1 MTTDNNNKPF
11 GFWICL
17 ALVVGNMIGSGVFLL
32 PASLAPYGTNSL
44 WGWLLTAAGALLLA
58 YVFASLSRALPHA
71 GGPYVFTRMAFGRGA
86 GFLVAWSYWV
96 SVWVGSA
103 AIATGSVSYLLS
115 LFPSVNGDAA
125 APYVTL
131 GVLWTLTAIN
141 CLGLRMAGFV
151 QLITTGLKLL
161 PLIAVALFGA
171 VQLADGRLAAA
182 SAAPFQLDSVTA
194 AATLTLWA
202 LLGFESATVP
212 ADRVRNAEVVLPR
225 AIIIGTLLTAVVY
238 VIACMAVQLALP
250 ASQLA
255 QSNAPFADVARLWW
269 GDSAAWW
276 LTLFVVISGIGCLN
290 GWVLVQAEMPRAM
303 AINGAFP
310 SAFARESRFG
320 TPMFA
325 LIFTGALVT
334 LVVLAN
340 YSRTMVQVFTF
351 MVLIAT
357 SANLF
362 VYLVCS
368 LAAIKLAYRGE
379 LGTQGWSFRMLA
391 TAALLGSI
399 YTLWAMVGAGREAVL
414 WGFAL
419 MFAGLPIYWLTRRK
433 SAVAIESAP
442 SS

>member
-1 MTTDNNNKPF
+1 MNNEKPF

-17 ALVVGNMIGSGVFLL
+17 ALVVGNMIGSGIFLL

-44 WGWLLTAAGALLLA
+44 WGWLLTSAGALLLA
-58 YVFASLSRALPHA
+58 YVFAALSRALPRA
-71 GGPYVFTRMAFGRGA
+71 GGPYVFTRLAFGPGA
-86 GFLVAWSYWV
+86 GFLIAWSYWV

-115 LFPSVNGDAA
+115 LFPGVNGNAA
-125 APYVTL
+125 APYVTV
-131 GVLWTLTAIN
+131 GILWALTAIN
-141 CLGLRMAGFV
+141 CIGLRMAGVV
-151 QLITTGLKLL
+151 QLVTTGLKLL
-161 PLIAVALFGA
+161 PLIAVAVFGA
-171 VQLADGRLAAA
+171 AELAGGQLAAA

-238 VIACMAVQLALP
+238 VIACTAVQLALP
-250 ASQLA
+250 AAQLA

-303 AINGAFP
+303 ALNGAFP
-310 SAFARESRFG
+310 QAFARESRFG

-325 LIFTGALVT
+325 LIFTSSLVT
-334 LVVLAN
+334 AVVLAN

-357 SANLF
+357 SANLV

-368 LAAIKLAYRGE
+368 LAAIKLARRGE
-379 LGTQGWSFRMLA
+379 LGTTGWGFRLLVV
-391 TAALLGSI
+391 AALLGSV
-399 YTLWAMVGAGREAVL
+399 YALWALIGAGREAVL

-419 MFAGLPIYWLTRRK
+419 MAAGLPIYWLTKRN
-433 SAVAIESAP
+433 AP
-442 SS
+442 VVVEAAS